1 MRHLLRIIVSL
12 ASLSTRLVFA
22 KLLLTVLAGG
32 LLLGSLP
39 RAEARDCEW
48 SGTPPLCEPTCPKGW
63 KYMSKRPG
71 GCETGFQILCCE
83 PQGST
88 THVDGVATCHKQ
100 CAPLLGSVE
109 PKSEAQ
115 RVYGNCRALCDRKG
129 TIRCPDGS
137 VKSWKDPK
145 C

>member
-1 MRHLLRIIVSL
+1 MPGSR
-12 ASLSTRLVFA
+12 FA
-22 KLLLTVLAGG
+22 KLALAMLAAGI
-32 LLLGSLP
+32 LLGSLP
-39 RAEARDCEW
+39 PAEARECRW

-63 KYMSKRPG
+63 KYKSKRPG
-71 GCETGFQILCCE
+71 ACETGFQVLCCE

-88 THVDGVATCHKQ
+88 THVDTVAPCHKQ
-100 CAPLLGSVE
+100 CAPLLATK

-129 TIRCPDGS
+129 TIKCPDGS
-137 VKSWKDPK
+137 VKSWKNPK